1 MRQLTFLARA
11 ASVLAI
17 CAACSSSDNGSGTK
31 GAVQFPVEVIP
42 IPAERVEYTVPAVGS
57 VEAFEV
63 VQITARVSGVIER
76 VRFAEGDTV
85 VPKHVLVE
93 IEPERFRIAVQS
105 ARANLARAEAARAEA
120 EAGLGRREGANAQNP
135 GLIPGEELES
145 WRTRA
150 RSAAAEV
157 SQAEAAL
164 DLTELNQRDALVRAP
179 ARGIIQT
186 RSVQTGQFV
195 QPGTVLATLVRRDPL
210 LLRFRVP
217 EQEAGPIHPGMP
229 AIFTV
234 GESDREYAARIVLVA
249 ERAEPATRM
258 VSVTAEVTAAGTG
271 QLRPGAFA
279 QVRVPVGLSADAA
292 VIPQMAVRPSEK
304 GFLAYIVEGDVA
316 RERVVVLGLRT
327 AGGDVEVREGLSP
340 GEMLVIRGAEA
351 LYDGAGVKVVGNPS
365 EESRP

>member
-1 MRQLTFLARA
+1 MRQLTFLASA
-11 ASVLAI
+11 AAVLAL
-17 CAACSSSDNGSGTK
+17 CAACSSSDSGSGTK
-31 GAVQFPVEVIP
+31 GAVKFPVDVIP
-42 IPAERVEYTVPAVGS
+42 IPSRSVEYTVPAVGS

-63 VQITARVSGVIER
+63 VQITARVSGVVER

-85 VPKHVLVE
+85 GPQHVLAE

-120 EAGLGRREGANAQNP
+120 EAGLGRRERANAENP

-150 RSAAAEV
+150 QSASAEV
-157 SQAEAAL
+157 SQAESAL
-164 DLTELNQRDALVRAP
+164 DLAELNRRDALVRAP
-179 ARGIIQT
+179 AKGIIQT

-195 QPGTVLATLVRRDPL
+195 QPGAVLATLVRRDPL

-217 EQEAGPIHPGMP
+217 EQEARPIHPGMP
-229 AIFTV
+229 AFFSV
-234 GESDREYAARIVLVA
+234 GESDQEYVARIVLVA

-258 VSVTAEVTAAGTG
+258 VSVTAEVTTPETA

-279 QVRVPVGLSADAA
+279 RVRVPVGLSADAA

-304 GFLAYIVEGDVA
+304 GFLAYVIEGDVA
-316 RERVVVLGLRT
+316 RERVVTLGLRT
-327 AGGDVEVREGLSP
+327 AEGDVEAREGLRP
-340 GEMLVIRGAEA
+340 GEILVVRGAEA
-351 LYDGAGVKVVGNPS
+351 LYDGAGVKIIGNSS

>member
-1 MRQLTFLARA
+1 MRQLTFLASA
-11 ASVLAI
+11 AAVLAL
-17 CAACSSSDNGSGTK
+17 CAACSSSDSGSGTK
-31 GAVQFPVEVIP
+31 GAVKFPVDVIP
-42 IPAERVEYTVPAVGS
+42 IPSRSVEYTVPAVGS

-63 VQITARVSGVIER
+63 VQITARVAGVVER

-85 VPKHVLVE
+85 GPKNVLAE

-120 EAGLGRREGANAQNP
+120 QAGLERREGANAENP
-135 GLIPGEELES
+135 GLIPGEELQS
-145 WRTRA
+145 WRTRV
-150 RSAAAEV
+150 RSASAEV

-164 DLTELNQRDALVRAP
+164 DLAELNQRDALLRAP
-179 ARGIIQT
+179 AGGIIQT

-195 QPGTVLATLVRRDPL
+195 QPGTLLATLVRRDPL

-217 EQEAGPIHPGMP
+217 EQEAGPIQPGMT
-229 AIFTV
+229 AFFSV
-234 GESDREYAARIVLVA
+234 GESDREYLASIVLVA
-249 ERAEPATRM
+249 ERADPGSRM
-258 VSVTAEVTAAGTG
+258 VSVTAEVTTLETG
-271 QLRPGAFA
+271 PLRPGAFA

-304 GFLAYIVEGDVA
+304 GFLAYVVEGEIA
-316 RERVVVLGLRT
+316 RERVVTLGLRT
-327 AGGDVEVREGLSP
+327 ADGDVEVREGLSP

-351 LYDGAGVKVVGNPS
+351 LYDGAGVKVVVNSS

>member
-1 MRQLTFLARA
+1 MRHF
-11 ASVLAI
+11 ASLVSAVAVLYL
-17 CAACSSSDNGSGTK
+17 CAACSSSDDGPGKKGT
-31 GAVQFPVEVIP
+31 VTFPVEVMS

-63 VQITARVSGVIER
+63 VQITARVSGVVER

-85 VPKHVLVE
+85 GPARVLAE

-120 EAGLGRREGANAQNP
+120 EAGLGRREGANAENP

-150 RSAAAEV
+150 RSASAEV

-164 DLTELNQRDALVRAP
+164 DLAELNQRDALVRAP
-179 ARGIIQT
+179 AKGIIQT

-195 QPGTVLATLVRRDPL
+195 QPGAVLATLVRRDPL

-229 AIFTV
+229 AFFTV

-258 VSVTAEVTAAGTG
+258 VSVTAEVMDPDTG

-279 QVRVPVGLSADAA
+279 QVRVPVGLSTDAA
-292 VIPQMAVRPSEK
+292 VIPQMAVRPSER
-304 GFLAYIVEGDVA
+304 GFLAYVVEGDVA
-316 RERVVVLGLRT
+316 RERVVALGLRT
-327 AGGDVEVREGLSP
+327 ADGNVEVREGLRP
-340 GEMLVIRGAEA
+340 GEMLIVRGAEA
-351 LYDGAGVKVVGNPS
+351 VYDGAGVKVVADYG
-365 EESRP
+365 EESGL